1 MNKWNIKVFVISYL
15 FLLSLRFYT
24 RSQTNRIMFKVK
36 LFNVKQNVY
45 LHSSMEIYTIR
56 QKCRKNTDIK
66 NDIRPL
72 YVR

>member
-1 MNKWNIKVFVISYL
+1 MNKWNIKSICYKL
-15 FLLSLRFYT
+15 FILLSLRFYT
-24 RSQTNRIMFKVK
+24 RSQTNRIMFKAI

-56 QKCRKNTDIK
+56 QKCRKNTDIN